1 MLCMNDLY
9 EEEVFFKKL
18 LNFCIGEG
26 VQANGE
32 PGREAESP
40 VHSSPI
46 WMDGYPSSTGVNLAL

>member
-1 MLCMNDLY
+1 MIDLY

-26 VQANGE
+26 VQADGE

-40 VHSSPI
+40 VHTSPI